1 MNEVSETTTTSEKTT
16 SAIDTIRA
24 ELAAAEKRNAAA
36 QSAVEAACVELATLR
51 AERDEAA
58 SDVKRLTGA
67 LNAMTVTRTRKRKEA
82 S

>member
-16 SAIDTIRA
+16 SALDTIRA
-24 ELAAAEKRNAAA
+24 ELAAAEKRKAAA
-36 QSAVEAACVELATLR
+36 QAAVEAACVELATLR